1 MTEIATPVETMTAL
15 VFTGPSTVEIHDV
28 PRPVVGDDEILIDIV
43 ACGICGSELHGIR
56 HVGLRQPPL
65 IMGHEIAGT
74 TADGRRV
81 TVNPMFS
88 CGSCDMCTR
97 DEPHLCRKREILG
110 IHRPGAFAQQVAVPA
125 AAVWDLPDDVDFDTA
140 CMIEPLANA
149 VHALRLAAPESGARI
164 GVIGAGTIGLGAL
177 LVAMQYSTDVSVS
190 DLAPER
196 LEHADRFGA
205 AHVGTELE
213 GEFDVIID
221 AVGAAATHAASID
234 LLRPGG
240 TAVWI
245 GLLSDESGFDGQEIV
260 RSEKRVIGSYCYTP
274 DDFREAVNLASGV
287 PAGWITRF
295 DLSEGVEIFEQLMN
309 GRHDLVKAVLRPQPS
324 ETSS

>member
-1 MTEIATPVETMTAL
+1 MTTTAAQLETMTAL
-15 VFTGPSTVEIHDV
+15 VFTGPGTVELQDV
-28 PRPVVGDDEILIDIV
+28 ARPTPADDEIVIDIV

-81 TVNPMFS
+81 TVNPLFS
-88 CGSCDMCTR
+88 CGDCDMCAR
-97 DEPHLCRKREILG
+97 DDVHLCRQRKILG

-125 AAVWDLPDDVDFDTA
+125 ASVSELPHDVDFDTA

-149 VHALRLAAPESGARI
+149 VHALRLASPEPGSRI
-164 GVIGAGTIGLGAL
+164 GIIGAGTIGLGAL
-177 LVAMQYSTDVSVS
+177 LVASRYSPDVSVS

-196 LEHADRFGA
+196 LEHAAQFGA
-205 AHVGTELE
+205 VHVGPTLE

-245 GLLSDESGFDGQEIV
+245 GLLSAESGFDGQEIV

-274 DDFREAVNLASGV
+274 DDFEQALNLASSV
-287 PAGWITRF
+287 PAGWTTRF
-295 DLSEGVEIFEQLMN
+295 DLTEGVEIFEQLMN
-309 GRHDLVKAVLRPQPS
+309 GRHDLVKAVLRPQQS
-324 ETSS
+324 TTTS

>member
-1 MTEIATPVETMTAL
+1 MTAIAPSVGTMTAL
-15 VFTGPSTVEIHDV
+15 VFTGPSTVEIQEV
-28 PRPVVGDDEILIDIV
+28 PRPVAADGEILIDIV

-56 HVGLRQPPL
+56 HVGLRKPPL
-65 IMGHEIAGT
+65 IMGHEISGT

-81 TVNPMFS
+81 TVNPLFN
-88 CGSCDMCTR
+88 CGTCDMCIR
-97 DEPHLCRKREILG
+97 DDVHLCREREILG
-110 IHRPGAFAQQVAVPA
+110 IHRPGAFAQQVVVPA
-125 AAVWDLPDDVDFDTA
+125 ASVWELPDDVDFDTA

-177 LVAMQYSTDVSVS
+177 LVALQYSTEVCVS

-196 LEHADRFGA
+196 LAHAASFGA
-205 AHVGTELE
+205 THVGPALE

-221 AVGAAATHAASID
+221 AVGAAATHSASID

-245 GLLSDESGFDGQEIV
+245 GLLSDDSGFDGQEIV

-274 DDFREAVNLASGV
+274 DDFGQALNLARRV
-287 PAGWITRF
+287 PAGWTTRF
-295 DLSEGVEIFEQLMN
+295 ELSEGVEIFGELMN
-309 GRHDLVKAVLRPQPS
+309 GRHDLVKAVLRPQQS
-324 ETSS
+324 ATSS